1 MKISTSLTIGNI
13 TLVNLSGS
21 LDANGA
27 DIIDLQMRE
36 VARCGTDI
44 AVDLSEV
51 TFISSQGV
59 RILMMTAKAAN
70 VMNKK
75 LVLIGPKP
83 PIQKVLVIMGVDKV
97 LNIYQTVDALPSNGT
112 I

>member
-75 LVLIGPKP
+75 LVLIGSLNSNL
-83 PIQKVLVIMGVDKV
+83 QK
-97 LNIYQTVDALPSNGT
+97 ALFPYWFCFNNY
-112 I
+112 IFP